1 MAKIKN
7 VVPYVVGVSTLVVG
21 VHLIKKNIELNKKLD
36 NNQIS
41 DGYKGRHYIDLINP
55 ENEQTKEEE
64 NGRRYIKLR

>member
-1 MAKIKN
+1 M
-7 VVPYVVGVSTLVVG
+7 
-21 VHLIKKNIELNKKLD
+21 HLIKKNIELNKKLD